1 MTVVAYCILI
11 LIGGYMLIS
20 GAAKIRDGLDTT
32 AATVHAYKVLPTQL
46 ERPAAMLLAAA
57 EVGSGALLISG
68 QSPRIG
74 AGIVIGLLAAYTI
87 ALSSVLRRGIHT
99 SCGCHGTLSTSEVRP
114 ALIVRNLTLVVVTA
128 VAAATVSP
136 GSAFNNQWALAGAI
150 LLAAIAG
157 VAMRYR
163 KTATQI
169 EGESNVH
176 V

>member
-1 MTVVAYCILI
+1 MTVVTYCALL

-20 GAAKIRDGLDTT
+20 GVVKVRDGADIT
-32 AATVHAYKVLPTQL
+32 AGTIHAYKFIPPRLD
-46 ERPAAMLLAAA
+46 RPAALLLAAA
-57 EVGSGALLISG
+57 EVGAGALLISG
-68 QSPRIG
+68 RSPRLG
-74 AGIVIGLLAAYTI
+74 ATAVIALLATYTV

-114 ALIVRNLTLVVVTA
+114 VLMIRNVTLIAIT
-128 VAAATVSP
+128 AAAAALSP
-136 GSAFNNQWALAGAI
+136 EATPSSFWATGAAI
-150 LLAAIAG
+150 VLAAIAG

-163 KTATQI
+163 RTATPI